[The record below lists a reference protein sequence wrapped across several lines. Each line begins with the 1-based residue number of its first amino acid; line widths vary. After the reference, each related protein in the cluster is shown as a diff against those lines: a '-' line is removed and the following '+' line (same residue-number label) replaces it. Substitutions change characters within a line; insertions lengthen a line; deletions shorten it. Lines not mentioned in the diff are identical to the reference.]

1 MSKLKPMIIVLIIS
15 GLIVLIA
22 GIIMVQTGFATFE
35 DNEPR
40 VGLYIGGI
48 FTIIGGVFL
57 IFGGIIYLNFDGLMI
72 ETHPNPDKAWSD
84 AAQQLTPSNLVILL
98 NDLVL
103 RSEEY
108 SSDVA
113 NVIND
118 IRDKVATLD
127 DRIFDILS
135 ERI

>member
-57 IFGGIIYLNFDGLMI
+57 TVGGIIYLNFDGLKKMF
-72 ETHPNPDKAWSD
+72 
-84 AAQQLTPSNLVILL
+84 
-98 NDLVL
+98 L
-103 RSEEY
+103 RT
-108 SSDVA
+108 A
-113 NVIND
+113 G
-118 IRDKVATLD
+118 KVAD
-127 DRIFDILS
+127 AYEE
-135 ERI
+135 ERKQEKI

>member
-15 GLIVLIA
+15 GILVLIA

-57 IFGGIIYLNFDGLMI
+57 TVGGIIYLNFDGL
-72 ETHPNPDKAWSD
+72 KKKF
-84 AAQQLTPSNLVILL
+84 
-98 NDLVL
+98 L
-103 RSEEY
+103 RT
-108 SSDVA
+108 A
-113 NVIND
+113 G
-118 IRDKVATLD
+118 KVAD
-127 DRIFDILS
+127 AYEE
-135 ERI
+135 ERKQEKV

>member
-57 IFGGIIYLNFDGLMI
+57 TFGGIIYLNFDGL
-72 ETHPNPDKAWSD
+72 KKKF
-84 AAQQLTPSNLVILL
+84 
-98 NDLVL
+98 L
-103 RSEEY
+103 RT
-108 SSDVA
+108 A
-113 NVIND
+113 G
-118 IRDKVATLD
+118 KVAD
-127 DRIFDILS
+127 AYEE
-135 ERI
+135 ERKQEKM

>member
-35 DNEPR
+35 DDEPR

-57 IFGGIIYLNFDGLMI
+57 TFGGVIYLNFDGL
-72 ETHPNPDKAWSD
+72 KKKF
-84 AAQQLTPSNLVILL
+84 
-98 NDLVL
+98 L
-103 RSEEY
+103 RT
-108 SSDVA
+108 A
-113 NVIND
+113 G
-118 IRDKVATLD
+118 KVAD
-127 DRIFDILS
+127 AYEE
-135 ERI
+135 ERKQEKI

>member
-15 GLIVLIA
+15 GIIVLIA

-57 IFGGIIYLNFDGLMI
+57 TVGGIIYLNFDGL
-72 ETHPNPDKAWSD
+72 KKKF
-84 AAQQLTPSNLVILL
+84 
-98 NDLVL
+98 L
-103 RSEEY
+103 RT
-108 SSDVA
+108 A
-113 NVIND
+113 G
-118 IRDKVATLD
+118 KVAD
-127 DRIFDILS
+127 AYEE
-135 ERI
+135 ERKQEKV

>member
-57 IFGGIIYLNFDGLMI
+57 TFGGVIYLNFDGL
-72 ETHPNPDKAWSD
+72 KKKF
-84 AAQQLTPSNLVILL
+84 
-98 NDLVL
+98 L
-103 RSEEY
+103 RT
-108 SSDVA
+108 A
-113 NVIND
+113 G
-118 IRDKVATLD
+118 KVAEAYEE
-127 DRIFDILS
+127 
-135 ERI
+135 ERKQEKM

>member
-57 IFGGIIYLNFDGLMI
+57 TFGGVIYLNFDGL
-72 ETHPNPDKAWSD
+72 KKKF
-84 AAQQLTPSNLVILL
+84 
-98 NDLVL
+98 L
-103 RSEEY
+103 RT
-108 SSDVA
+108 A
-113 NVIND
+113 G
-118 IRDKVATLD
+118 KVAD
-127 DRIFDILS
+127 AYEE
-135 ERI
+135 ERKQEKI